1 MKFLVDAQLPPAL
14 ARAMASEGHDAVH
27 VCDLDM
33 TSASDPEVWN
43 EGLRRGA
50 AIHGPDDRGGGKDHR
65 SSVTASPR
73 G

>member
-1 MKFLVDAQLPPAL
+1 MKFLVDAQLPPTL

-33 TSASDPEVWN
+33 T
-43 EGLRRGA
+43 A
-50 AIHGPDDRGGGKDHR
+50 ADDRGRGEGHR
-65 SSVTASPR
+65 GSLIACLR